1 MDTAIRDES
10 GRAASELVA
19 EERQRLLSRMLSR
32 LAHEI
37 RNPLSSLDVH
47 VQLLEEDL
55 GALGPP
61 LPPALTGRLEIIH
74 HELHR
79 LDAIVRQYLS
89 LAAPAAADLQPLD
102 LATALRHV
110 TRLLGPAAAER
121 GIGLAVDLPPAPP
134 VVLAD
139 AGQIQQALINLVLN
153 AIQAL
158 DRGGRILLSVGVDTA
173 RSVLCLRVADTG
185 PGVDPARRA
194 AIFEPFYTTKPEGSG
209 VGLWIVQQ
217 IALAHGGSIAVDA
230 TGTGGALFT
239 LELPLPPAGNA
250 PLP

>member
-1 MDTAIRDES
+1 MDTAPRDETD
-10 GRAASELVA
+10 RAASELVA

-61 LPPALTGRLEIIH
+61 LPPALTSRLEIIH

-89 LAAPAAADLQPLD
+89 LAAPAAADLRPFD
-102 LATALRHV
+102 LAAALRHV
-110 TRLLGPAAAER
+110 TRLLGPAASER
-121 GIGLAVDLPPAPP
+121 GIELAVALPDSAPL
-134 VVLAD
+134 VLAD

-153 AIQAL
+153 SIQAI
-158 DRGGRILLSVGVDTA
+158 DHDGRITITVDTDDA
-173 RSVLCLRVADTG
+173 RGVLAVCVADTG
-185 PGVDPARRA
+185 PGVDPARRT
-194 AIFEPFYTTKPEGSG
+194 AIFEPFYTTKPDGSG

-217 IALAHGGSIAVDA
+217 IALAHGGSIAVGA
-230 TGTGGALFT
+230 TATGGAAFT
-239 LELPLPPAGNA
+239 LELPLPLPAA
-250 PLP
+250 ASPS